1 MDFGPG
7 FAAGAGFVVGGLGGA
22 LIGALIGSA
31 SKTDR
36 WQEVPLDR
44 LRVSLGPQRD
54 GRFGL
59 GASVRF

>member
-7 FAAGAGFVVGGLGGA
+7 FAAGAGFVIGGLGGA

-44 LRVSLGPQRD
+44 VRVSLAPQRSET
-54 GRFGL
+54 FGL
-59 GASVRF
+59 GLSVRF